1 MAMKTNQTIHTLRSA
16 ELAGRRCTNMVPFPA
31 SARTANSQPRRA
43 FTLIELLVVISII
56 AVLSAFAI
64 PVLKSV
70 ARKKVLDRTRAEMA
84 QLQTALESY
93 KATYGFYPPSNPKN
107 PGSPLIN
114 PLYFELLGTTNNSGI
129 YQTLDG
135 SATIGAGAAN
145 MNNAFGLSGFI
156 NCSKVGAG
164 EDSPAAKNF
173 LPGLST
179 GQIGSASNNTVLVTC
194 LIASVGGPD
203 VNYKPFFGTPNFN
216 PWRYVNPGVNN
227 PNSYDLWVQ
236 LVIGGRTNLVCNW
249 SKLALLNNPL
259 P

>member
-1 MAMKTNQTIHTLRSA
+1 
-16 ELAGRRCTNMVPFPA
+16 MVAFPA
-31 SARTANSQPRRA
+31 AARTANSKPRRA

-70 ARKKVLDRTRAEMA
+70 ARKKVLDRTRSEMA
-84 QLQTALESY
+84 QVQTALESY
-93 KATYGFYPPSNPKN
+93 KASYGFYPPSNSNYQPANSATWKN
-107 PGSPLIN
+107 VYYS
-114 PLYFELLGTTNNSGI
+114 PLYFELLGTTNDNPSNPNNGI
-129 YQTLDG
+129 YHTLDG
-135 SATIGAGAAN
+135 SASIAASRT
-145 MNNAFGLSGFI
+145 MVDLGVGGII
-156 NCSKVGAG
+156 NCSKSGAG
-164 EDSPAAKNF
+164 EDAPAAKNF
-173 LPGLST
+173 LPDLRV
-179 GQIGSASNNTVLVTC
+179 GQYGTNTTAGPYVNFLFC
-194 LIASVGGPD
+194 SVGGPD
-203 VNYKPFFGTPNFN
+203 QSYEPIGLIGSN